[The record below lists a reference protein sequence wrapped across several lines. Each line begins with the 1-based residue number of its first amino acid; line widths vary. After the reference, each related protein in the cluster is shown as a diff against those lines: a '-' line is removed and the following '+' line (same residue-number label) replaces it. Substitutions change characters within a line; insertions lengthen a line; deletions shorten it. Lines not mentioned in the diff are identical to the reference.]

1 MKGLGKGLDALLG
14 GYEEPNE
21 TAVSTLSVY
30 LIDNN
35 SDQPRKKFDEAK
47 LVELANSIAQHGIVQ
62 PIIVRKV
69 GERYSIIAGE
79 RRFRAA
85 RRAGLNEVPV
95 IVREM
100 DEQQVL
106 EVSLIE
112 NLQRE
117 NLNALEAVSYTLEE
131 AAAIRT
137 LMDEHDLTQDEVA
150 KRLGKS
156 RPAIANAVRLLSL
169 PEELQALVLEDKLS
183 AGHCRVLA
191 SVPDEELM
199 IKLAALAAAEGWSV
213 RETERRVADALD
225 AKKLEKR
232 QPKREKLSTDMKS
245 AQDSLREHLGTKVRF
260 RGDENKGKIVIEYYS
275 KDELAGIY
283 DRIMGN

>member
-117 NLNALEAVSYTLEE
+117 NLNALEE

-199 IKLAALAAAEGWSV
+199 IKLAGLAAVEGWSV

-232 QPKREKLSTDMKS
+232 QPKREELSTDMKS

>member
-117 NLNALEAVSYTLEE
+117 NLNALEE

-199 IKLAALAAAEGWSV
+199 IKLAGPAAAEGWSV

-232 QPKREKLSTDMKS
+232 QPKREKLSTDMES

>member
-117 NLNALEAVSYTLEE
+117 NLNALEE

-199 IKLAALAAAEGWSV
+199 IKLAGLAAAEGWSV
-213 RETERRVADALD
+213 RETERRVTDALD
-225 AKKLEKR
+225 AKKLENR

>member
-117 NLNALEAVSYTLEE
+117 NLNALEE

-183 AGHCRVLA
+183 AGHCRV
-191 SVPDEELM
+191 M
-199 IKLAALAAAEGWSV
+199 IKLAGLAAAEGWSV